1 MAAEQV
7 GLTKDSG
14 WQVGVRK
21 TLPISPEKAWDF
33 LFSKEIIRV
42 WLGEV
47 PTFPLQ
53 VGSNFSLKDDT
64 EVKITVLSP
73 GSHLRLSF
81 RTPGC
86 ERPSIIQVRTIP
98 SGENTVF
105 AFHQEQLPDWE
116 ARQDRKYYFQQA
128 LDDLESLLNFNNR
141 E

>member
-47 PTFPLQ
+47 PAFPLQ

-86 ERPSIIQVRTIP
+86 ERPSIIQVRTI
-98 SGENTVF
+98 
-105 AFHQEQLPDWE
+105 HL
-116 ARQDRKYYFQQA
+116 R
-128 LDDLESLLNFNNR
+128 
-141 E
+141 

>member
-14 WQVGVRK
+14 WQVEVRK
-21 TLPISPEKAWDF
+21 TLPILPEKAWDF
-33 LFSKEIIRV
+33 LFSKEIICV

-53 VGSNFSLKDDT
+53 VGSNFNLNDNT
-64 EVKITVLSP
+64 QVKITVLKP

-81 RTPGC
+81 HAPGY

-105 AFHQEQLPDWE
+105 AFHQEQLPDRE
-116 ARQDRKYYFQQA
+116 ARQERKYYFQQA
-128 LDDLESLLNFNNR
+128 LDDLEKILGVIPIN
-141 E
+141 